1 MNPTPP
7 PWTQIGSQI
16 VGGDNGR
23 VIACLTDSHGN
34 DLNLRE
40 PEWTPA
46 MLHGKMLVRAVNCH
60 DELLAACQQAR
71 ACLLNLM
78 PEDKNPMQKQMQK
91 MVGELS
97 KAIEKAEGE

>member
-1 MNPTPP
+1 MRQCLRSGCSSYAINDDPAHKLCDKC
-7 PWTQIGSQI
+7 WR
-16 VGGDNGR
+16 DKR
-23 VIACLTDSHGN
+23 IAG
-34 DLNLRE
+34 
-40 PEWTPA
+40 
-46 MLHGKMLVRAVNCH
+46 
-60 DELLAACQQAR
+60 LLSACQQAR